1 MQIETPAK
9 INLYLD
15 ITGRR
20 PDGYHELNS
29 LMCCI
34 GIHDTV
40 RFLFDSPDAA
50 GRLTATCDHPDVPT
64 GSGNLAFVAA
74 EAFFKETGITPG
86 KLNISIEKQIPVG
99 AGLGGGSSNA
109 AGVLRGLNRYYGNPV
124 STHRL
129 MELGAGLGADVPFFI
144 TGRPAVA
151 TGIGEELSFLEGMP
165 SLPLIVIYPGLPLS
179 TARIYKK
186 FNLALT
192 NPEKI
197 NKKFILKQGWVADV
211 SRYLFNA
218 LEPAAIKLCPEIGAA
233 KQALLECRADGA
245 LMSGS
250 GSSVFG
256 IFSDIGRAKSAYDK
270 LSGCRRWRVFLTR
283 LLT

>member
-1 MQIETPAK
+1 MHIKTPAK

-15 ITGRR
+15 ITGIR
-20 PDGYHELNS
+20 PDGYHELIS

-40 RFLFDSPDAA
+40 RFLFDQPNAAGGLTVTCEHPDAPSD
-50 GRLTATCDHPDVPT
+50 GD
-64 GSGNLAFVAA
+64 NLAFGAA
-74 EAFFKETGITPG
+74 EAFFGETGITPG

-124 STHRL
+124 STERL
-129 MELGAGLGADVPFFI
+129 KELGAGLGADVPFFI

-151 TGIGEELSFLEGMP
+151 KGIGEKLFRLEGLSP
-165 SLPLIVIYPGLPLS
+165 LPLIVIYPGRPVS
-179 TARIYKK
+179 TARVYKK

-197 NKKFILKQGWVADV
+197 NKKSIFEPGWVANV

-218 LEPAAIKLCPEIGAA
+218 LEPAAIKLCPEIGTA
-233 KQALLECRADGA
+233 KQALLECGADGA

-256 IFSDIGRAKSAYDK
+256 IFADTGKAQRAYAK
-270 LSGCRRWRVFLTR
+270 LSGCVRWRVFLTH